1 MLKRAIVHL
10 RGEDGHRIFNICSF
24 CMIHIQARDTTQAT
38 TSGKTIADEC
48 GAIYNVSFGD
58 SFSKYLIVL

>member
-10 RGEDGHRIFNICSF
+10 RGEDGHGIFNICSL
-24 CMIHIQARDTTQAT
+24 CILHIQARDTTQAT

-48 GAIYNVSFGD
+48 GAIYNVSSGGYCSNILF
-58 SFSKYLIVL
+58 